1 MQVIVEQILIL
12 AVTGL
17 IGWGAFRLKAFTQE
31 DAEGLVKVILKI
43 TLPLLIFTTFA
54 GTQLNAEMIAAFPFV
69 FGAAFV
75 SVAVLFLLSQWS
87 AKLQKLD
94 RENTALHKTSTMFG
108 NVAFLGYPLL
118 NAVFPGGE
126 GLIYAT
132 IFQLGHDGLMWT
144 WGIFILNNGAQQKSS
159 QSWRHMINPTTI
171 AFLAGVLF
179 LVLKIK
185 IPPILFEPLSGLGH
199 TTIYLSMVYVGA
211 VLATVKVKALL
222 TNARSYIVSLNKLI
236 VGPLIVLCCFYVL
249 RRAGVYIPFTAMGA
263 AIMQSATPCMI
274 IISILAKELKLN
286 AKQSVEN
293 IFISSILSMATLP
306 FIYFLIK
313 EFLTAL

>member
-12 AVTGL
+12 SITGL
-17 IGWGAFRLKAFTQE
+17 VGWGAFRLKAINQNS
-31 DAEGLVKVILKI
+31 AEGLVKVILKI

-54 GTQLNAEMIAAFPFV
+54 GAKLNKEMIAAFPFV
-69 FGAAFV
+69 LGAAFL
-75 SVAVLFLLSQWS
+75 SVVTLFLLSKWS
-87 AKLQKLD
+87 AKLQKLN

-108 NVAFLGYPLL
+108 NVGFLGYPLL

-179 LVLKIK
+179 LALKIK
-185 IPPILFEPLSGLGH
+185 IPYILFEPLIGLGH
-199 TTIYLSMVYVGA
+199 TTIYLSMLYIGA
-211 VLATVKVKALL
+211 VLATVKMKALL
-222 TNARSYIVSLNKLI
+222 TNVRSYIVSLNKLI
-236 VGPLIVLCCFYVL
+236 IGPLIVLCCFYAL
-249 RRAGVYIPFTAMGA
+249 RKAGVHIPFSAMGA

-274 IISILAKELKLN
+274 IVSILAKELNLN

-293 IFISSILSMATLP
+293 IFISSILSIATLP
-306 FIYFLIK
+306 FIYFLISK
-313 EFLTAL
+313 FLIF

>member
-12 AVTGL
+12 AIMGL
-17 IGWGAFRLKAFTQE
+17 IGWSAFRLKVIDQNH
-31 DAEGLVKVILKI
+31 AEGLVKVILKI

-54 GTQLNAEMIAAFPFV
+54 GAELNKEMLAAFPFV

-75 SVAVLFLLSQWS
+75 SVGVLFLLSKWS
-87 AKLQKLD
+87 AKLQKLN

-108 NVAFLGYPLL
+108 NVGFLGYPLL

-144 WGIFILNNGAQQKSS
+144 WGIFILNSGAQQKSS
-159 QSWRHMINPTTI
+159 QSWRHMINPTTF
-171 AFLAGVLF
+171 AFLAGILF
-179 LVLKIK
+179 FILKIK
-185 IPPILFEPLSGLGH
+185 IPYILFEPLSGLGH
-199 TTIYLSMVYVGA
+199 TTIYLSMLYVGI
-211 VLATVKVKALL
+211 VLATVKMKSLL
-222 TNARSYIVSLNKLI
+222 KNVRSYIVSLNKLI
-236 VGPLIVLCCFYVL
+236 ICPIIVLCCFYAL
-249 RRAGVYIPFTAMGA
+249 QKAGVYIPFSAMGS

-274 IISILAKELKLN
+274 IVSILAKELNLN

-313 EFLTAL
+313 EFLLF